1 VSDAVRQATERLR
14 AAGIETARLEARLLW
29 EHSQRNSLSP
39 TGGEDWGEGEM
50 FESLIS
56 RRLSHE
62 PIAYIIGEKEFWS
75 LPFAVGPGALIPRP
89 ETETLIE
96 AAMREFP
103 DREAPLRALDL
114 GTGSGCLVV
123 TFLTNYPQA
132 YGAGI
137 DVSEDALKW
146 ARANAARHG
155 VSARSTF
162 RHLDWESL
170 ETHSYDVVFANPPYV
185 ASGEITQL
193 ASDVSEHEP
202 ASALDGG
209 ADGLAAYRALAPL
222 LRNNLASK
230 GCAFLEI
237 GQGQHH
243 MVARILQSEGL
254 QVARIVED
262 LAGIPRCVVARRG

>member
-1 VSDAVRQATERLR
+1 MSDAVRQATERLR
-14 AAGIETARLEARLLW
+14 AAGIETARLEARLLR

-103 DREAPLRALDL
+103 DREAQLRALDL

-123 TFLTNYPQA
+123 TFLTNYLQA

-137 DVSEDALKW
+137 DVSQDALKW
-146 ARANAARHG
+146 ACAN
-155 VSARSTF
+155 
-162 RHLDWESL
+162 
-170 ETHSYDVVFANPPYV
+170 